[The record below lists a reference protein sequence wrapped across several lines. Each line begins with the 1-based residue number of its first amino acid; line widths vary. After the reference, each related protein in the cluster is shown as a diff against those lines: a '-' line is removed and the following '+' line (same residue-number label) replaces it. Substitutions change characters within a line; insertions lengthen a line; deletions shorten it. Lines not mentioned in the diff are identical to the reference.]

1 MAIIKKQDAETNR
14 DMMLH
19 GRLSRII
26 PTMAIPSVISALV
39 TSFYSLAD
47 SFFVSQL
54 GKDAVGAVGI
64 AFTLDNILTMFGM
77 AIGTGASSYIAR
89 LLGAKNKKQAEET
102 LAVSVLSSFVIGIIF
117 AFVGLIFQ
125 KPIMYALG
133 AREAG
138 ILSESLQYSKYLLFA
153 TPIAATTFVVNQSL
167 RAEGSPVF
175 SMLGTISGAIV
186 NIGLCPLFVFVLDLG
201 IAGAGMAN
209 MISKCVSFLILL
221 FPYIRGRSVLR
232 MSYKNI
238 RFEKS
243 TLLEIG
249 KMGLPVFSQ
258 RILTNFVSV
267 TANNAAAGFGVSAIA
282 AISICN
288 RAMQFFAA
296 GLMGLGQGY
305 SPVAGFNW
313 GAERYDRVWD
323 AFWFTF
329 KAGIVVML
337 IICAPMFVFS
347 KQFIGLF
354 SQGDAEVLDIGLFAI
369 RSQCIAMPIGASIV
383 VVSMTLSALGKASS
397 ALLLGLSRQGICY
410 IPMILILP
418 RLFGVYGLAAAS
430 AASDFFS
437 VFIGAPLAFMVLRTV
452 REKMKTQEVLSI
464 ETE

>member
-1 MAIIKKQDAETNR
+1 
-14 DMMLH
+14 MLN

-89 LLGAKNKKQAEET
+89 LLGANKKQQAEET
-102 LAVSVLSSFVIGIIF
+102 LAVSVFSSFIIGIVLAII
-117 AFVGLIFQ
+117 GMILQ

-133 AREAG
+133 ARETG
-138 ILSESLQYSKYLLFA
+138 ILAEGLRYSKFLLFA
-153 TPIAATTFVVNQSL
+153 APIAATTFVVNQSL

-186 NIGLCPLFVFVLDLG
+186 NVGLCPLFVFVLDLG
-201 IAGAGMAN
+201 ITGAGMAN

-232 MSYKNI
+232 MSYKNLK
-238 RFEKS
+238 FKKS
-243 TLLEIG
+243 ILSEVS

-267 TANNAAAGFGVSAIA
+267 AANNAAAGFGVSAIA

-296 GLMGLGQGY
+296 ALMGLGQGY

-313 GAERYDRVWD
+313 GAERYDRVWK

-329 KAGIVVML
+329 KAGIAVMV
-337 IICAPMFVFS
+337 IVCAPMFVFS

-369 RSQCIAMPIGASIV
+369 RTQCIAMPIGASIV
-383 VVSMTLSALGKASS
+383 VINMTLNALGKASS

-410 IPMILILP
+410 VPMILILP
-418 RLFGVYGLAAAS
+418 RLFGVYGLASAS
-430 AASDFFS
+430 AAADILS
-437 VFIGAPLAFMVLRTV
+437 VFIGAPLAVMVLRTV
-452 REKMKTQEVLSI
+452 RQKMKTQDIISDSPV
-464 ETE
+464 